1 MAEPTAYTRT
11 ILCVD
16 DTVANLDLLNEVLKP
31 YYQVKLVNSG
41 IKALKLISKQL
52 SEIDLVLLDVMMP
65 EMDGYEV
72 CRQIRD
78 MPEARH
84 LPIIFITAKNQPEDE
99 KQALDMGGNDFITKP
114 INPKVL
120 LSRIK
125 THLQISDYHR
135 FLTSQ
140 NIQLESKLTQRL
152 SDIFSLQQAT
162 LNVMIS
168 LAEFRDEVT
177 GNHIKRTQTYVQCVL
192 EALKV
197 NNSELDDVRCQF
209 IVQAAPLHDIGKITI
224 PDHILLK
231 PGKLTEDE
239 FKIMKTH
246 AEKGADILRKAA
258 AEMGGYGGFL
268 VEAEAI
274 AQSHHEKWDGTG
286 YPKGLAGTEIP
297 ISGRVMAIADVYD
310 ALRSE
315 RPYKKA
321 FSHEQALEII
331 VAGRGTHFDPAVVDA
346 FLSQADHIAITAAK
360 LQD

>member
-1 MAEPTAYTRT
+1 MAESTAYSKT

-31 YYQVKLVNSG
+31 HYKVKLVNSG
-41 IKALKLISKQL
+41 VKALKLISKQL
-52 SEIDLVLLDVMMP
+52 NEIDLVLLDVMMP
-65 EMDGYEV
+65 EVDGYEV
-72 CRQIRD
+72 CRQIRA

-99 KQALDMGGNDFITKP
+99 KQALDIGGNDFITKP

-152 SDIFSLQQAT
+152 SDIFNLQQAT

-177 GNHIKRTQTYVQCVL
+177 GNHIKRTQAYVQCVL
-192 EALKV
+192 ESLKA
-197 NNSELDDVRCQF
+197 NHSELDETRCAF
-209 IVQAAPLHDIGKITI
+209 IVQAAPLHDIGKITT

-231 PGKLTEDE
+231 PGKLTEEE
-239 FKIMKTH
+239 FELMKKH
-246 AEKGADILRKAA
+246 AEKGAEILRKAS
-258 AEMGGYGGFL
+258 AEMGDYGGFL
-268 VEAEAI
+268 IEAEAI
-274 AQSHHEKWDGTG
+274 AQTHHEKWDGTG
-286 YPKGLAGTEIP
+286 YPKGLVGAQIP
-297 ISGRVMAIADVYD
+297 IGGRVMAIADVYD
-310 ALRSE
+310 ALRSQ
-315 RPYKKA
+315 RPYKEA
-321 FSHEQALEII
+321 FSHQQALEII
-331 VAGRGTHFDPAVVDA
+331 VSGRGAHFDPDVVDA
-346 FLSQADHIAITAAK
+346 FLSQADQIANIATE
-360 LQD
+360 LED